1 MEALAIILHEPRS
14 ISVDTVTLT
23 EPGLSDVI
31 VEVEH
36 TGISAGTERLLWDGR
51 MPSFPGMGYP
61 LVPGYE
67 TVGRVVEARPD
78 AALSVG
84 DAVFVPGARCYTA
97 VRPLFGGAAA
107 RLVTPSE
114 RAHRID
120 AADREAVLLALAAT
134 AHHAIAVGGVPDLVL
149 GHGVLGRLV
158 ARIAV
163 ALGDAPPTVHEIRA
177 NRSGAEPYPVL
188 HPEADTC
195 WGYQRILDASGD
207 HDVIDTAVARLARGG
222 TLTLAGFYGARLSFA
237 FPSAF
242 MKEAR
247 IAIAAEWAADDLIAV
262 RRLLD
267 AGRLSLAGL
276 VTHEVAAS
284 HAASAYATAF
294 TDPDCL
300 KMVLDWRCAL

>member
-1 MEALAIILHEPRS
+1 MEALAIVLHEPRS
-14 ISVDTVTLT
+14 IRVGAVR
-23 EPGLSDVI
+23 LSDPTAGDV
-31 VEVEH
+31 VVAVQH

-67 TVGRVVEARPD
+67 TVGRVVEARPG
-78 AALSVG
+78 ASLGVG
-84 DAVFVPGARCYTA
+84 DAVFVPGARCFTD
-97 VRPLFGGAAA
+97 VRPLFGGAASL
-107 RLVTPSE
+107 LVTPAD
-114 RAHRID
+114 RIHRID
-120 AADREAVLLALAAT
+120 GLEQEGVLLALAAT
-134 AHHAIAVGGVPDLVL
+134 AHHALAVSGAPDLVL

-158 ARIAV
+158 ARIAI
-163 ALGDAPPTVHEIRA
+163 ALGHPAPTVHEIRA
-177 NRSGAEPYPVL
+177 DRSAAEPYPVL
-188 HPEADTC
+188 APSDDPHKA
-195 WGYQRILDASGD
+195 YARIVDASGD

-237 FPSAF
+237 FPAAF

-247 IAIAAEWAADDLIAV
+247 IAIAAEWAPEDLLAV

-276 VTHEVAAS
+276 ISHSAA
-284 HAASAYATAF
+284 AAEAPAAYATAF

-300 KMVLDWRCAL
+300 KMVLDWRSAA